1 MYFILSFFIM
11 SAEINKQWY
20 EKWFDSNYYHILYK
34 NRSTN
39 EAAQFLEKLRAV
51 IIPSKNS
58 HIMDLACG
66 RGRHSR
72 YLCDMGYIV
81 TGVDLSSQ
89 SIAYAKQFENQNLK
103 FHVHDMR
110 NDFGRLQFDH
120 VLNLFTSFGYFENDN
135 DNILVLKNVQRA
147 LKEHGT
153 VLIDFMNVIKAI
165 NSMVKKEKIEIEGI
179 QFNIERWVDGL
190 HIKKR
195 IEILDQDKEFVFEE
209 SVQALKLEHF
219 KTYFEKAKLKL
230 IRTFGDYDLNEF
242 NENNSERLILLAENT
257 Q

>member
-110 NDFGRLQFDH
+110 NDFGRLQFAH
-120 VLNLFTSFGYFENDN
+120 VQCLQIKIS
-135 DNILVLKNVQRA
+135 
-147 LKEHGT
+147 
-153 VLIDFMNVIKAI
+153 IKAA
-165 NSMVKKEKIEIEGI
+165 EKI
-179 QFNIERWVDGL
+179 
-190 HIKKR
+190 
-195 IEILDQDKEFVFEE
+195 
-209 SVQALKLEHF
+209 
-219 KTYFEKAKLKL
+219 L
-230 IRTFGDYDLNEF
+230 IG
-242 NENNSERLILLAENT
+242 
-257 Q
+257 